1 MKLSNLKLPQHS
13 CRGSFFLYFRIM
25 SRTQTF
31 IAYIA
36 LLFICTFGL
45 NAQQSAKG
53 RTDLSVNQFKEY
65 LAKNPLVTLLD
76 VRTPEEFSAGHLK
89 NAVNIP
95 VNDPNFDAKVSKF
108 DKTQVMMVYCRSGHR
123 SVIASG
129 KLLTL
134 GFVSI
139 LNLEKGIN
147 SWQAAGEQTIK

>member
-1 MKLSNLKLPQHS
+1 LPGQ
-13 CRGSFFLYFRIM
+13 FFLYFRIM

-31 IAYIA
+31 IAYVA
-36 LLFICTFGL
+36 LLFICTFDL

-53 RTDLSVNQFKEY
+53 RTDLTVSQFKEY
-65 LAKNPLVTLLD
+65 LAKNPSATLLD
-76 VRTPEEFSAGHLK
+76 VRTPEEFAAGHLK

-95 VNDPNFDAKVSKF
+95 VNDTDFEAKVSKF
-108 DKTQVMMVYCRSGHR
+108 DKTQVVMVYCRSGHR
-123 SVIASG
+123 SVMASG

-147 SWQAAGEQTIK
+147 SWQTTGEQTVK

>member
-1 MKLSNLKLPQHS
+1 MPGQ
-13 CRGSFFLYFRIM
+13 FFLYFRIM

-31 IAYIA
+31 IAYVA
-36 LLFICTFGL
+36 LLFICTFDL

-53 RTDLSVNQFKEY
+53 RTDLTVSQFKEY
-65 LAKNPLVTLLD
+65 LAKNPSATLLD
-76 VRTPEEFSAGHLK
+76 VRTPEEFAAGHLK

-95 VNDPNFDAKVSKF
+95 VNDTDFEAKVSKF
-108 DKTQVMMVYCRSGHR
+108 DKTQVVMVYCRSGHR
-123 SVIASG
+123 SVMASG

-147 SWQAAGEQTIK
+147 SWQTTGEQTVK